1 MPNIV
6 IYEYPSLRPY
16 RILKGGTQRS
26 YAYLDFKFVDELPVG
41 EKHEFCFFSND
52 GDLLASLG
60 SSPDYM
66 LTIWDWRD
74 EKILLR
80 SKASS
85 QEVFKVSFSKDLKG
99 QLTTSGIGH
108 IK

>member
-1 MPNIV
+1 MKRDLFLLC
-6 IYEYPSLRPY
+6 ST
-16 RILKGGTQRS
+16 K
-26 YAYLDFKFVDELPVG
+26 
-41 EKHEFCFFSND
+41 

-66 LTIWDWRD
+66 LTIWDWKD
-74 EKILLR
+74 EQTLLR

-85 QEVFKVSFSKDLKG
+85 QEVFKVSFSKDLDG

>member
-1 MPNIV
+1 
-6 IYEYPSLRPY
+6 
-16 RILKGGTQRS
+16 
-26 YAYLDFKFVDELPVG
+26 
-41 EKHEFCFFSND
+41 
-52 GDLLASLG
+52 
-60 SSPDYM
+60 M
-66 LTIWDWRD
+66 LTIWDWKD

>member
-1 MPNIV
+1 MRRC
-6 IYEYPSLRPY
+6 L
-16 RILKGGTQRS
+16 LGF
-26 YAYLDFKFVDELPVG
+26 LL
-41 EKHEFCFFSND
+41 FSTE

-60 SSPDYM
+60 SSPDFM
-66 LTIWDWRD
+66 LTIWDWKD

-85 QEVFKVSFSKDLKG
+85 QEVFKVSFSRDLKG

>member
-1 MPNIV
+1 MY
-6 IYEYPSLRPY
+6 IY
-16 RILKGGTQRS
+16 I
-26 YAYLDFKFVDELPVG
+26 YL
-41 EKHEFCFFSND
+41 FSSAE

-99 QLTTSGIGH
+99 HLTTCGIGH

>member
-1 MPNIV
+1 MPTIV

-26 YAYLDFKFVDELPVG
+26 YAYLDFKFVDEFYLSTRGTSFV
-41 EKHEFCFFSND
+41 CSND

>member
-1 MPNIV
+1 
-6 IYEYPSLRPY
+6 
-16 RILKGGTQRS
+16 
-26 YAYLDFKFVDELPVG
+26 
-41 EKHEFCFFSND
+41 
-52 GDLLASLG
+52 
-60 SSPDYM
+60 M

-85 QEVFKVSFSKDLKG
+85 QEVFKVSFSRDLKG

>member
-1 MPNIV
+1 M
-6 IYEYPSLRPY
+6 
-16 RILKGGTQRS
+16 ILSKS
-26 YAYLDFKFVDELPVG
+26 NKFPVSKAR
-41 EKHEFCFFSND
+41 ESVSFFFFSTE

>member
-1 MPNIV
+1 MFFKLCF
-6 IYEYPSLRPY
+6 SL
-16 RILKGGTQRS
+16 
-26 YAYLDFKFVDELPVG
+26 
-41 EKHEFCFFSND
+41 D

-66 LTIWDWRD
+66 LTIWDWRN

-80 SKASS
+80 NKASS
-85 QEVFKVSFSKDLKG
+85 QEVFKVSFSQGLKG

>member
-1 MPNIV
+1 
-6 IYEYPSLRPY
+6 
-16 RILKGGTQRS
+16 
-26 YAYLDFKFVDELPVG
+26 
-41 EKHEFCFFSND
+41 
-52 GDLLASLG
+52 
-60 SSPDYM
+60 M

-85 QEVFKVSFSKDLKG
+85 QEVFKVSFSRDLKG
-99 QLTTSGIGH
+99 HLTTSGIGH